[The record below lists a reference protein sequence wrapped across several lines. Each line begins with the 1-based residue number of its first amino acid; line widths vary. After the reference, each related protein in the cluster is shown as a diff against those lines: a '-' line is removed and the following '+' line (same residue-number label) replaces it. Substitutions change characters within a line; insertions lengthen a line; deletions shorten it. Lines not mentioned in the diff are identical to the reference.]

1 MNPAELFRQ
10 ETNTVQ
16 LAPGDFLFREGEKGD
31 KMYVLLEGEVDIFL
45 GDFVLETAG
54 PGALLGEMALI
65 NDSPRTANAVAKIP
79 LAGANRPAP
88 VSLSRSA
95 DTAFCDACDENS
107 GQSPASHERRDGRA
121 IASLER
127 DQRLFRRRACGVI
140 FRQMRIVAQYLLF
153 AAIAT
158 TGCGQQAPTAADFA
172 AQRQRMVEQQLKPRG
187 IKDERVLAAMAKVP
201 REEFIPADARAD
213 AYEDGPLPI
222 GYDQTISQ
230 PYVVAFMTEQ
240 LRPKPSDRVLEIGS
254 GSGYQA
260 AILAELV
267 ADVYTIDIVEPLAK
281 TAEATLQR
289 LGYNNVHIKVGDG
302 YKGWPEEAPFDAV
315 IVTCAPEKV
324 PQPLVDQLKDG
335 GRMVIPVGERFA
347 QQLYLLEKKN
357 GQLKESATLPVRFV
371 PMLREGKRNDCSVRC
386 REGPLYL
393 CGRSQLR

>member
-10 ETNTVQ
+10 ESNTVQ

-31 KMYVLLEGEVDIFL
+31 KMYVLLEGEIDIFL

-65 NDSPRTANAVAKIP
+65 DDSPRTANAVAKSAVAP
-79 LAGANRPAP
+79 GANRPAP

-95 DTAFCDACDENS
+95 DAAFCDACDENA
-107 GQSPASHERRDGRA
+107 GRSPASHERRDGGA
-121 IASLER
+121 IASLEET
-127 DQRLFRRRACGVI
+127 QRSFAAARAALSFGECESS
-140 FRQMRIVAQYLLF
+140 RSTLLF

-172 AQRQRMVEQQLKPRG
+172 AQRQRMVEQQLKGRG
-187 IKDERVLAAMAKVP
+187 IQDERVLAAMAKVP
-201 REEFIPADARAD
+201 REEFIPVDARAD

-230 PYVVAFMTEQ
+230 PYIVAFMTEQ
-240 LRPKPSDRVLEIGS
+240 LRPKSSDRVLEIGS

-260 AILAELV
+260 AVLAELV
-267 ADVYTIDIVEPLAK
+267 ADVYTIDIIEPLAK

-289 LGYNNVHIKVGDG
+289 LGYKNVHIKVGDG
-302 YKGWPEEAPFDAV
+302 YKGWPEEAPFDAI

-371 PMLREGKRNDCSVRC
+371 PMLREAQKK
-386 REGPLYL
+386 
-393 CGRSQLR
+393 